1 MNLPRLRAALKYGNV
16 GWERHVLERLVSRDI
31 SRSTVLNILRSG
43 ECIEDYPDDY
53 PFPSGLFF
61 GWHGAKPLHVVAA
74 LEETSPRVY
83 IITAYEPDLEHFEN
97 DFRTRRK
104 K

>member
-1 MNLPRLRAALKYGNV
+1 MNLPRLRAALQYGNV
-16 GWERHVLERLVSRDI
+16 EWERHVLERLVSRDI

-43 ECIEDYPDDY
+43 ECIEDYPGDY

-74 LEETSPRVY
+74 LEEASPRVY
-83 IITAYEPDLEHFEN
+83 IVTAYEPDLEHFEN

>member
-1 MNLPRLRAALKYGNV
+1 MG
-16 GWERHVLERLVSRDI
+16 ETCLERLVSRDI

-43 ECIEDYPDDY
+43 EGIEDYPDDY
-53 PFPSGLFF
+53 AFPSGLFF
-61 GWHGAKPLHVVAA
+61 GWHGGKPLHVVAA

>member
-1 MNLPRLRAALKYGNV
+1 VNLPRLRAALKYGNV
-16 GWERHVLERLVSRDI
+16 EWERHVLERLVSRDI

-43 ECIEDYPDDY
+43 ECIEDYPDEY

-61 GWHGAKPLHVVAA
+61 GWHGAKPLRIVAA
-74 LEETSPRVY
+74 LEEPIPRVY
-83 IITAYEPDLEHFEN
+83 FITAYEPDLEHFEN
-97 DFRTRRK
+97 DFRARRK

>member
-1 MNLPRLRAALKYGNV
+1 VNLPRLRAALKYGNV

-43 ECIEDYPDDY
+43 ECIEDY

>member
-1 MNLPRLRAALKYGNV
+1 VNLPRLRAALRYDNV
-16 GWERHVLERLVSRDI
+16 EWERHVLERLVSRDI
-31 SRSTVLNILRSG
+31 SRSNALRILRFG

-61 GWHGAKPLHVVAA
+61 GWHGVKPLHVVAA

-83 IITAYEPDLEHFEN
+83 IITAYEPDLEHFDS
-97 DFRTRRK
+97 DFKTRRK

>member
-1 MNLPRLRAALKYGNV
+1 
-16 GWERHVLERLVSRDI
+16 
-31 SRSTVLNILRSG
+31 
-43 ECIEDYPDDY
+43 
-53 PFPSGLFF
+53 
-61 GWHGAKPLHVVAA
+61 LHVVAA
-74 LEETSPRVY
+74 LEEPIPRVY

>member
-1 MNLPRLRAALKYGNV
+1 MNLPRLRAALKYDKV
-16 GWERHVLERLVSRDI
+16 EWERHVLERLVSRDI
-31 SRSTVLNILRSG
+31 SRSTVLHILRFG
-43 ECIEDYPDDY
+43 ECIEHYPDDY

>member
-1 MNLPRLRAALKYGNV
+1 VNLPRLRAALKYDNV
-16 GWERHVLERLVSRDI
+16 EWERHVLERLVSRDI
-31 SRSTVLNILRSG
+31 SRSTVLHILRLG

-53 PFPSGLFF
+53 PYGLFF
-61 GWHGAKPLHVVAA
+61 GWHGDKPLRVVAA
-74 LEETSPRVY
+74 LEEPIPRVY

>member
-1 MNLPRLRAALKYGNV
+1 MVTSNGRDMFWSGSFRARYHGAL
-16 GWERHVLERLVSRDI
+16 
-31 SRSTVLNILRSG
+31 LNILTSG

-74 LEETSPRVY
+74 LEETRPRVY

>member
-1 MNLPRLRAALKYGNV
+1 VNLPRLRAALIHGNV
-16 GWERHVLERLVSRDI
+16 EWERHVLERLVSRDI
-31 SRSTVLNILRSG
+31 SRNTVLNILRSE
-43 ECIEDYPDDY
+43 ECIGDYPDDY

-61 GWHGAKPLHVVAA
+61 GWHGAKPFHVVGA
-74 LEETSPRVY
+74 LEETRPRVY